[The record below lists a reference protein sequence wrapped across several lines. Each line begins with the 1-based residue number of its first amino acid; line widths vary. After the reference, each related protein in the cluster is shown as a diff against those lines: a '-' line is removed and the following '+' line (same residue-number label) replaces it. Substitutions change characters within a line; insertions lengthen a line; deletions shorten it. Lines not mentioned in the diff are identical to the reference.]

1 MKIDIYFLNQKITT
15 EIKKDIQVKDLIYNI
30 KQYLTS
36 ENSNYILFDD
46 KYNQLKET
54 DTISTKQKNQL
65 TFYLIKSVR
74 NILAN
79 SEKKDNNNI
88 KMNELIMKCTGAKK
102 PLVKP
107 PPPSRLG
114 GLLEIIDNRN
124 NNPNNGPGRDNAF
137 ERLIN
142 ILQAFEDYNQLGRNE
157 PLNNNNNNPVEADEG
172 ALREL
177 QEMGFPEDRAR
188 EALIN
193 SRNDVNRATEILLG
207 ENGD

>member
-1 MKIDIYFLNQKITT
+1 
-15 EIKKDIQVKDLIYNI
+15 
-30 KQYLTS
+30 
-36 ENSNYILFDD
+36 
-46 KYNQLKET
+46 
-54 DTISTKQKNQL
+54 
-65 TFYLIKSVR
+65 
-74 NILAN
+74 
-79 SEKKDNNNI
+79 
-88 KMNELIMKCTGAKK
+88 MNELIMKCTGAKK

-142 ILQAFEDYNQLGRNE
+142 ILQAFEDYNQFGRNE

>member
-15 EIKKDIQVKDLIYNI
+15 EIIKDIQVKDLIYNI

-36 ENSNYILFDD
+36 ENTNYILFDD

-74 NILAN
+74 NILTN
-79 SEKKDNNNI
+79 TEKKDNNI

>member
-1 MKIDIYFLNQKITT
+1 MKIDIYFLNTKITT

-36 ENSNYILFDD
+36 DNTNYILFDD

-54 DTISTKQKNQL
+54 DTISTKQNNQL
-65 TFYLIKSVR
+65 TFYLIKSVK
-74 NILAN
+74 NIITN
-79 SEKKDNNNI
+79 SEKKDNNI

-142 ILQAFEDYNQLGRNE
+142 ILQAFEDYNQFGRNE
-157 PLNNNNNNPVEADEG
+157 PLNNNNNNNPVEADEG

>member
-15 EIKKDIQVKDLIYNI
+15 EIIKDIQVKDLIYNI
-30 KQYLTS
+30 KQYLTT
-36 ENSNYILFDD
+36 ENTNYILFDD

-65 TFYLIKSVR
+65 TVYLIKSVR
-74 NILAN
+74 NILTN
-79 SEKKDNNNI
+79 TEKKDNNI

>member
-1 MKIDIYFLNQKITT
+1 MKIDIYFLNTKITT

-36 ENSNYILFDD
+36 DNTNYILFDD

-54 DTISTKQKNQL
+54 DTISTKQNNQL
-65 TFYLIKSVR
+65 TFYLIKSVK
-74 NILAN
+74 NIITN
-79 SEKKDNNNI
+79 SEKKDNNI
-88 KMNELIMKCTGAKK
+88 KMNELIMRCTGAKK

-142 ILQAFEDYNQLGRNE
+142 ILQAFEDYNQFGRNE

>member
-1 MKIDIYFLNQKITT
+1 MKIDIYFLNTKITT

-36 ENSNYILFDD
+36 DNTNYILFDD

-54 DTISTKQKNQL
+54 DTISTKQNNQL
-65 TFYLIKSVR
+65 TFYLIKSVK
-74 NILAN
+74 NIITN
-79 SEKKDNNNI
+79 SEKKDNNI
-88 KMNELIMKCTGAKK
+88 KMNELIMRCTGAKK

-142 ILQAFEDYNQLGRNE
+142 ILQAFEDYNQFGRNE

-172 ALREL
+172 VLREL

>member
-1 MKIDIYFLNQKITT
+1 MKIDIYFLNTKITT

-36 ENSNYILFDD
+36 DNTNYILFDD

-54 DTISTKQKNQL
+54 DTISTKQNNQL
-65 TFYLIKSVR
+65 TFYLIKSVK
-74 NILAN
+74 NIITN
-79 SEKKDNNNI
+79 SEKKDNNI

-142 ILQAFEDYNQLGRNE
+142 ILQAFEDYNQFGRNE